1 MTIRA
6 AAVGDA
12 KVLAPET
19 MINRVRKQ
27 TVQVIKGSNNK
38 KMLIEAHPDV
48 VAAMQ
53 EAGATAVL
61 LEENGIVIAPR
72 IWQGEIAAVLE
83 PSIWIAS
90 IRRVSTGFHADE
102 LIDYRSRRPVMD
114 FSGQAFT
121 GIEMPS
127 LTVHAIRGNAGQP
140 FLLLSGAEPD
150 LRWEQFTAA
159 VRGLSDRFG
168 VSDVVGLNAIP
179 MAVPH
184 TRPSTI
190 TAHGSDLEF
199 LGDLPRWGSPMKLPA
214 SASMML
220 ELRLSEHGY
229 RTSGISVH
237 VPHYLAQST
246 YPAASSRLLSSLAS
260 LTGLDLPLKA
270 LDSAADTLRVQID
283 NELANNSEVAS
294 VVSALENQYDAY
306 TEAAQEQASLLAA
319 DEPLPSADEIGD
331 EFQRYLAEQ
340 ARAAEGDGEP
350 DTNGPS
356 PA

>member
-1 MTIRA
+1 MASQPAEHSRPGDSSALYELEFPAPSVSKDSGNGPVLVHALDGFADAGNAVTLA
-6 AAVGDA
+6 ARHLRDS
-12 KVLAPET
+12 LE
-19 MINRVRKQ
+19 
-27 TVQVIKGSNNK
+27 SE
-38 KMLIEAHPDV
+38 L
-48 VAAMQ
+48 VA
-53 EAGATAVL
+53 TF
-61 LEENGIVIAPR
+61 R
-72 IWQGEIAAVLE
+72 
-83 PSIWIAS
+83 
-90 IRRVSTGFHADE
+90 ADE

-127 LTVHAIRGNAGQP
+127 LTVHAIRDNAGQP

-159 VRGLSDRFG
+159 VRGLSDHFG

-190 TAHGSDLEF
+190 TAHGSDVEF

-246 YPAASSRLLSSLAS
+246 YPAAASRLLSSLAS
-260 LTGLDLPLKA
+260 LTNLDLPLKA

-294 VVSALENQYDAY
+294 VVAALETQYDAY
-306 TEAAQEQASLLAA
+306 TEAAQEQVSLLAA

-350 DTNGPS
+350 DNDGPS